1 MIRYEK
7 QIRKTEGVEIRK
19 DTYKLLNILDKI
31 VLKYKG
37 KIYLAKDNRVSK
49 DTFQKMYKQEI
60 KRFNRSDNFTS
71 MQSDRI
77 EI

>member
-1 MIRYEK
+1 MALDFP
-7 QIRKTEGVEIRK
+7 IRK
-19 DTYKLLNILDKI
+19 DTYKLLNTLDKI
-31 VLKYKG
+31 VLKYEG

-60 KRFNRSDNFTS
+60 KQFNRSDNFTS